1 MRIIYLN
8 SESVYGKINSGS
20 LQCSYSNFNM
30 LKKISGNEFCHIYLD
45 LNNKVYSNARYE
57 FKRAERKMD
66 KFILSLSNRRFLY
79 PKDENKIAKLVIG
92 KKPDIVVYEGPY
104 WNNVIRIVK
113 KRSPG
118 ILFITF
124 MQNVEKQYF
133 ANLKDKSL
141 GYRLLYKVVKKCE
154 KESVDLADRI
164 ICLNWRDGQLL
175 KQTYGREADMY
186 LPINMS
192 DVCKEELIK
201 NSHYNKELLFV
212 GSLFE
217 PNYDG
222 IKWFV
227 EKVMSRLPEYKLT
240 IVGRNFEKVR
250 DELQRDNVCVV
261 GSVDD
266 LSSYYYEYPVMVMP
280 ILYGAGMKVKTAEAL
295 MYGKTILGTAEAFE
309 GYNINN
315 VRGIFLC
322 QSESDFVDA
331 IKKVY
336 SHPMYLQMQSEVR
349 KTFLEHFETLNLL
362 KDLESKLL
370 QWNGKKI

>member
-20 LQCSYSNFNM
+20 LQCSYSNFKM
-30 LKKISGNEFCHIYLD
+30 LRKISGNEFCHIYLD
-45 LNNKVYSNARYE
+45 LNNKVYSNTRYE
-57 FKRAERKMD
+57 FKRAERKID

-79 PKDENKIAKLVIG
+79 PKDEDKIAKLVIE
-92 KKPDIVVYEGPY
+92 KKPDVVVYEGPY

-113 KRSPG
+113 KHSPD
-118 ILFITF
+118 ILFVTF
-124 MQNVEKQYF
+124 MQNIEKQYF

-164 ICLNWRDGQLL
+164 VCLNQRDGQLL
-175 KQTYGREADMY
+175 KQIYNRKADLY
-186 LPINMS
+186 LPINML
-192 DVCKEELIK
+192 DICNENLIK
-201 NSHYNKELLFV
+201 NTHCDKELLFI

-222 IKWFV
+222 VKWFV
-227 EKVMSRLPEYKLT
+227 EQVMSKLPEYKLT
-240 IVGRNFEKVR
+240 IVGRNFEKVTH
-250 DELQRDNVCVV
+250 ELKRDNVHVI

-266 LSSYYYEYPVMVMP
+266 LAYYYYEYPVMVMP

-309 GYNINN
+309 GYNLNN
-315 VRGIFLC
+315 VQGVFLC
-322 QSESDFVDA
+322 QSEIDFVNT

-336 SHPMYLQMQSEVR
+336 DNPMCLKMQEDVR
-349 KTFLEHFETLNLL
+349 KTFLEHFESQNLL
-362 KDLESKLL
+362 KCLESKLL